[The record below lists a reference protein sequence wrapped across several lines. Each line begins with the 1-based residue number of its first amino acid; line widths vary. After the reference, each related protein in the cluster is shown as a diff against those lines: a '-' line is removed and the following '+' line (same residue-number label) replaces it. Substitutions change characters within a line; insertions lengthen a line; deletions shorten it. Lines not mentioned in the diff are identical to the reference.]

1 MPWLLGL
8 TLLSLI
14 ITLYKYMFYFQTF
27 VSELKYRTEGKMDE
41 PDKKTKSSL
50 LEDLICRLPLAN
62 AVPKK
67 SAGERSRPCEFCPF
81 QG

>member
-1 MPWLLGL
+1 MAIGL
-8 TLLSLI
+8 DI
-14 ITLYKYMFYFQTF
+14 IVVNNHFVQVYVLFQTF